1 MSIITSVKIQEKDKN
16 RCNVMVDGEFS
27 FSLSIDL
34 IIKYGIKKDVD
45 IINLPIDEIKKEDS
59 KIYALNLAVKYVSK
73 ALKTKKQV
81 VTYLNNKGFDYD
93 VISFVVD
100 KLKEYNYI
108 NDEEYAKRYLET
120 KSNSEGKRLSDYK
133 LMMKGI
139 KKTDIDSARE
149 NVDIDSKESAFL
161 IAQKKIKNKEIT
173 VENLSKVYRYLVG
186 KGFSYEEAN
195 FAISKLKEDV
205 ID

>member
-59 KIYALNLAVKYVSK
+59 KIYALNLAVKYLSRS
-73 ALKTKKQV
+73 LKTKKQV

-173 VENLSKVYRYLVG
+173 IENLSKVYRCLVG

>member
-73 ALKTKKQV
+73 TLKTKKQV

-173 VENLSKVYRYLVG
+173 IENLSKVYRYLLG